1 MSLEYIQ
8 VFWNLFSVLLPFIIL
23 AVLARAILY
32 LAETLIERIKE
43 KRNLKKREEWKDEQE
58 FLNNLR
64 ALSPSDFESFV
75 GKLFEKMGYK
85 MTLLGGSGDHGVDVE
100 LMKDGTT
107 SYVQCKRY
115 KDSHKVGEP
124 EIRNFLGALDHK
136 RANSK
141 GYFVTTGYFTL
152 EAELFAKDK
161 PIELI
166 DGGKL
171 LEYVRVVK
179 AETA

>member
-8 VFWNLFSVLLPFIIL
+8 SFWNIFSVLLPFIVL
-23 AVLARAILY
+23 AVLVQSIPY
-32 LAETLIERIKE
+32 LAETLLERIKE
-43 KRNLKKREEWKDEQE
+43 KRNLKKREDWEDEQE
-58 FLNNLR
+58 FLNHLR
-64 ALSPSDFESFV
+64 AQSPSDFESFV
-75 GKLFEKMGYK
+75 GELFQRMGYK
-85 MTLLGGSGDHGVDVE
+85 MTLLGGSGDHGIDVE
-100 LMKDGTT
+100 LIKDGTT

-136 RANSK
+136 RSNSK

-171 LEYVRVVK
+171 LEYVRMVK
-179 AETA
+179 VDPV